1 MDAAGR
7 RRRRTRR
14 ATVWNT
20 QNNRQRQQS
29 RQRYAAGGFA
39 FVPHSCRFLGRQSL
53 GVEPAVKGSS
63 LHLVPMSSVPRKGD
77 ARPDH
82 KDCRSDDGFFAASG
96 TSRYCCGKRK
106 APTGVDV
113 GAEFHPTSHFGD
125 VRQSHCAM
133 PEEVRPQY
141 EDAVTKPL
149 DRCSGYPQNSLRQSC
164 LDANCSLVPL
174 AFARI
179 AAISRYTADTQE
191 LLLERCVV
199 SPRNRTSRNV
209 LRFSTAPPVAMSRQ
223 LRQQS
228 R

>member
-1 MDAAGR
+1 MYAAGR

-20 QNNRQRQQS
+20 QNSRQRQQS

-63 LHLVPMSSVPRKGD
+63 LHLVPILPFRERGTHGPTAKIAGRTTAFLRFRHQPLLLWKKEGPDGSGCRGRVSPNEPFWGRAAITLRD
-77 ARPDH
+77 AGG
-82 KDCRSDDGFFAASG
+82 SEAA
-96 TSRYCCGKRK
+96 
-106 APTGVDV
+106 
-113 GAEFHPTSHFGD
+113 
-125 VRQSHCAM
+125 VRRCL
-133 PEEVRPQY
+133 
-141 EDAVTKPL
+141 TKPL

>member
-1 MDAAGR
+1 VPFSRTAIVGCRTGR
-7 RRRRTRR
+7 EGLKSSPR
-14 ATVWNT
+14 
-20 QNNRQRQQS
+20 
-29 RQRYAAGGFA
+29 
-39 FVPHSCRFLGRQSL
+39 PH
-53 GVEPAVKGSS
+53 
-63 LHLVPMSSVPRKGD
+63 SSVPRKGD
-77 ARPDH
+77 ARPDR

-209 LRFSTAPPVAMSRQ
+209 LRFSTTPPVAMSRQ